1 MRQAT
6 DQSHPLHTIS
16 DPNGNPY
23 ISVID
28 VDQTVRIQ
36 LHNYD
41 DLGRYHLVL
50 DKKCLPQLID
60 ILRLCRHSDEIES

>member
-1 MRQAT
+1 MNE
-6 DQSHPLHTIS
+6 SHPLYTIT

-28 VDQTVRIQ
+28 ADQTVRIQ

-41 DLGRYHLVL
+41 DIGRYHLVL
-50 DKKCLPQLID
+50 DKGCILQLINALASCKHD
-60 ILRLCRHSDEIES
+60 KHD